1 MRYSYLRD
9 PAAIYAESF
18 RQIRAATPALAHMPT
33 EIAALA
39 LRIVHACGDP
49 AVASDLVWSD
59 DIATAGRAALDA
71 GAPLLV
77 DCRMTGDGIIARN
90 LPRRNRVLCPLTDP
104 RTTALAQA
112 QATTRA
118 AAAVSLWTAHLG
130 GAVVVIGNAPTA
142 LFRLLELL
150 RTEAPKPA
158 AILGFP
164 VGFVGAAESKDALI
178 AAQGLSIPFITLCGR
193 RGGSA
198 IAAAALNALA
208 GGNAP
213 HDQKNA
219 DKRHDKSPQI

>member
-18 RQIRAATPALAHMPT
+18 RQIRAATPALADMPAD
-33 EIAALA
+33 IAAVA

-59 DIATAGRAALDA
+59 DLATAGGAALNA

-90 LPRRNRVLCPLTDP
+90 LPAQNKILCPLTDP
-104 RTTALAQA
+104 RTAALAQT

-118 AAAVSLWTAHLG
+118 AAAVSLWTAHLA

-150 RTEAPKPA
+150 QTKAPKPA
-158 AILGFP
+158 VLLAFP

-178 AAQGLSIPFITLCGR
+178 AAQEFSIPFITLRGR

-208 GGNAP
+208 GGNTP
-213 HDQKNA
+213 HDKKDA
-219 DKRHDKSPQI
+219 HGHL